1 MPTILFKFEGIGTFE
16 GNINGYEI
24 KLENVLYSKDVN
36 KNLLSGIKLAKN
48 GMKCDLKS
56 KNNKVFLTL
65 KLKKN
70 KRSINVGTFE
80 ANTNNTIHIPIT
92 RIYKDTKEN
101 FMDTISAEE
110 ETFLN
115 DQSKLLWHRRLGH
128 FYHED
133 LNKYLKLHN
142 VKPLKCFD
150 CKIAKLNRKPHNGE
164 TPKATLPI
172 EVIHSDVIGPLHK
185 SFNGK
190 RYILTF
196 IDEYTR
202 KIWVFLL
209 ESKSDIPR
217 TITIFFTYLNNQ
229 FTMKIKSFHSDHG
242 TEYDNKKVLNF
253 YKENGILK
261 TFSPSHNPQN
271 NGIAERLNYTLV
283 NCAKTLLQWSKMS
296 IDFWDYAIKYANL
309 LYNITPHK
317 GINNKIPNE
326 IYYNKKVDL
335 KYIKV
340 FGCIAYYKDFSQ
352 NKNKF
357 KK

>member
-1 MPTILFKFEGIGTFE
+1 M
-16 GNINGYEI
+16 
-24 KLENVLYSKDVN
+24 
-36 KNLLSGIKLAKN
+36 
-48 GMKCDLKS
+48 
-56 KNNKVFLTL
+56 
-65 KLKKN
+65 
-70 KRSINVGTFE
+70 
-80 ANTNNTIHIPIT
+80 
-92 RIYKDTKEN
+92 
-101 FMDTISAEE
+101 
-110 ETFLN
+110 
-115 DQSKLLWHRRLGH
+115 
-128 FYHED
+128 
-133 LNKYLKLHN
+133 
-142 VKPLKCFD
+142 
-150 CKIAKLNRKPHNGE
+150 
-164 TPKATLPI
+164 
-172 EVIHSDVIGPLHK
+172 IGPLHK

-253 YKENGILK
+253 CKENGILK
-261 TFSPSHNPQN
+261 TFSPPHNPQN

-283 NCAKTLLQWSKMS
+283 NCTKTLLQCSKMS
-296 IDFWDYAIKYANL
+296 IDFRDYAIKYANL

-317 GINNKIPNE
+317 RINNKIPNE

-340 FGCIAYYKDFSQ
+340 FGCIGYYKDFPPKQ
-352 NKNKF
+352 K
-357 KK
+357 